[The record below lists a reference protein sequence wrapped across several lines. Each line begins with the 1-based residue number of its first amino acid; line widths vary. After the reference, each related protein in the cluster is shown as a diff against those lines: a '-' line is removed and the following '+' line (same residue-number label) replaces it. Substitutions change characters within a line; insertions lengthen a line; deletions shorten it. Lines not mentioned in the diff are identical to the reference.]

1 MNYYVS
7 HRKTIANNIEIA
19 INLEDEPHFPDEGL
33 CIGSLN
39 LPNVQLP
46 ALIDLFSSKGL
57 CFLYDSDNNRRT
69 VNNCLEQLAWR
80 IALCLPPELCE
91 FVVYNGGNPGDSF
104 NSLNKLNKSLFKSSD
119 KVMFD
124 ANSEEFTKHLS
135 QVYQGLAARI
145 TNIREAGFS
154 NLFELNRLE
163 GVDAQFK
170 YTFLFISDFTR
181 ITEEQKR
188 LIIKIVSADCSISGV
203 FPFISWDMRAN
214 LETPHSTPLDYS
226 LLLDSMTLL
235 FPKADRYY
243 FKNSGNDELMN
254 KFNLKL
260 DSKIID
266 SNTQDEFAFKIY
278 SLIEEANKKNKRTI
292 LKQNYSCL
300 ENTPYE
306 PVMSEISVTVGLDIE
321 DKHEVTL
328 RFNSGDYI
336 HAFILGQSGSGKSVL
351 LNNIITTAILKYSP
365 NDLMLYLLDFKGVEF
380 NRYRG
385 VKHAKAVLVDNSDP
399 QMTLEVLRELKEEN
413 SRRIKLWRNEG
424 VNNIDGYNHKY
435 PDARLPQILFV
446 ADECQVMFQP
456 AKSGTQRII
465 QNEISDILNTI
476 ATQGRSQGI
485 HMLLA
490 TQQLDGTD
498 ISGQV
503 LKNLTECFLL
513 MSAPSDSDRLVPDSS
528 DITSKQPTGLACYYH
543 KKELQSRVQT
553 FFAKDEELESAII
566 QSQEK
571 ATNYEGNGSFYFS
584 GSSVFSLRKDTLT
597 EYENISIPV
606 ALIGKNIGLSGEST
620 EIPLRNDYYE
630 NILFFGANKQGQTTT
645 TLLSA
650 FASLIYSYQKIGK
663 ACDFLVI
670 DCLQDMKS
678 PYKKQL
684 ETWSNK
690 GLCHIIERTKSG
702 RTFAAIADDIS
713 NDCARPVILAIIGSE
728 RFIEMKRDLP
738 LEKDSIEKTVISED
752 TSNDNTDLIEPIEP
766 MTFDFDLPDLDS
778 GNNVS
783 NTNTPKTFQ
792 KALNYI
798 LEEGPMQGVHVLL
811 QVDKPG
817 NILFEGD
824 YGLNATDKFRHKVIL
839 KSENKFLQPM
849 RFSQE
854 IDVETLSDEMEHLR
868 AYYYPE
874 GDDPQLFTP
883 FSSVDIDDEIFNK

>member
-1 MNYYVS
+1 M
-7 HRKTIANNIEIA
+7 
-19 INLEDEPHFPDEGL
+19 
-33 CIGSLN
+33 
-39 LPNVQLP
+39 
-46 ALIDLFSSKGL
+46 
-57 CFLYDSDNNRRT
+57 
-69 VNNCLEQLAWR
+69 
-80 IALCLPPELCE
+80 
-91 FVVYNGGNPGDSF
+91 
-104 NSLNKLNKSLFKSSD
+104 
-119 KVMFD
+119 
-124 ANSEEFTKHLS
+124 
-135 QVYQGLAARI
+135 
-145 TNIREAGFS
+145 
-154 NLFELNRLE
+154 
-163 GVDAQFK
+163 
-170 YTFLFISDFTR
+170 
-181 ITEEQKR
+181 
-188 LIIKIVSADCSISGV
+188 
-203 FPFISWDMRAN
+203 
-214 LETPHSTPLDYS
+214 
-226 LLLDSMTLL
+226 
-235 FPKADRYY
+235 
-243 FKNSGNDELMN
+243 
-254 KFNLKL
+254 
-260 DSKIID
+260 
-266 SNTQDEFAFKIY
+266 
-278 SLIEEANKKNKRTI
+278 
-292 LKQNYSCL
+292 
-300 ENTPYE
+300 
-306 PVMSEISVTVGLDIE
+306 
-321 DKHEVTL
+321 
-328 RFNSGDYI
+328 
-336 HAFILGQSGSGKSVL
+336 
-351 LNNIITTAILKYSP
+351 
-365 NDLMLYLLDFKGVEF
+365 
-380 NRYRG
+380 
-385 VKHAKAVLVDNSDP
+385 
-399 QMTLEVLRELKEEN
+399 
-413 SRRIKLWRNEG
+413 
-424 VNNIDGYNHKY
+424 NNIDGYNRKY
-435 PDARLPQILFV
+435 PDSRLPQVLFV

-465 QNEISDILNTI
+465 QNEISEILNTI

-490 TQQLDGTD
+490 TQQLDETD

-571 ATNYEGNGSFYFS
+571 AANYEGNGSFYFS
-584 GSSVFSLRKDTLT
+584 GSSVFSLGKENLS
-597 EYENISIPV
+597 EYENISVPV

-620 EIPLRNDYYE
+620 EIPLHNDYSE

-645 TLLSA
+645 VLLSA
-650 FASLIYSYQKIGK
+650 FASLMYSYQKMGEP
-663 ACDFLVI
+663 CDFLVI

-738 LEKDSIEKTVISED
+738 LEKGPIEKAVIPEEAP
-752 TSNDNTDLIEPIEP
+752 NENADLIEP
-766 MTFDFDLPDLDS
+766 MTFDFDLPDLSS

-783 NTNTPKTFQ
+783 NANTPKTFQ
-792 KALNYI
+792 KALNFI

-849 RFSQE
+849 RFCQD
-854 IDVETLSDEMEHLR
+854 IDVESLSDEEEHLR

-883 FSSVDIDDEIFNK
+883 FSAVDIDDVILNK